1 MREEY
6 DLKKL
11 KVKRRGLLPEL
22 KDKKKKPA
30 KVRITISQEIPKRQV
45 DQVTGRGSV
54 LLYVT
59 DNAVRRNVPTRFL
72 NVVHGVAGC

>member
-11 KVKRRGLLPEL
+11 KVKRRGLLPQL
-22 KDKKKKPA
+22 KGEKGNPA

-45 DQVTGRGSV
+45 DQVTGRESP
-54 LLYVT
+54 
-59 DNAVRRNVPTRFL
+59 R
-72 NVVHGVAGC
+72 